1 MRESSLNYQKVW
13 SRLNSSVVEHR
24 ARDTLFLLI
33 HNKLP
38 VVERLFKIR
47 VRNDPY
53 CQTCV
58 GAEIADLEHFFC
70 SCVKVEQIWSW
81 VKLKVVEYVKCS
93 CDIPDWDV
101 LNLFVPASE
110 MEFEVVWLISSYV
123 LFIWDNIFVR
133 SSEVKLEQFFGYL
146 TYKYKKHQ
154 ILSKHQMKHLNGISK
169 KKFAL
174 LKVEMIFSCRK
185 LALADFEFIV
195 SGFSVYVDKP

>member
-1 MRESSLNYQKVW
+1 M
-13 SRLNSSVVEHR
+13 NSSVVEHR

-154 ILSKHQMKHLNGISK
+154 ILSKHQMKHLNGIS
-169 KKFAL
+169 
-174 LKVEMIFSCRK
+174 
-185 LALADFEFIV
+185 
-195 SGFSVYVDKP
+195 